1 MGTALPF
8 ATEKVD
14 MYDPDDTVLRTFNVI
29 IAKIE
34 RDKKSIAPRGNT
46 LLKSGDRAI
55 ISRETKEI
63 ENPAK

>member
-1 MGTALPF
+1 
-8 ATEKVD
+8 

-34 RDKKSIAPRGNT
+34 RDKKSIVPRGNT

-55 ISRETKEI
+55 ISRETNEI
-63 ENPAK
+63 EDPAKSVSYTHLRAHETS

>member
-8 ATEKVD
+8 ATEKVY

-34 RDKKSIAPRGNT
+34 IDKKSIVPRGNT
-46 LLKSGDRAI
+46 LLKSGDRVI

-63 ENPAK
+63 EDPAK

>member
-1 MGTALPF
+1 
-8 ATEKVD
+8 

-34 RDKKSIAPRGNT
+34 RDKKGIVPRGNT

-63 ENPAK
+63 EDPAK

>member
-8 ATEKVD
+8 ATKKVD

-63 ENPAK
+63 EDPAK

>member
-1 MGTALPF
+1 
-8 ATEKVD
+8 

-34 RDKKSIAPRGNT
+34 IDKKSIVPRGNT

-55 ISRETKEI
+55 ISRETNEI
-63 ENPAK
+63 EDPAK

>member
-8 ATEKVD
+8 ATKKVD

-34 RDKKSIAPRGNT
+34 RDKKSIVPRGNT

-63 ENPAK
+63 EDPAK